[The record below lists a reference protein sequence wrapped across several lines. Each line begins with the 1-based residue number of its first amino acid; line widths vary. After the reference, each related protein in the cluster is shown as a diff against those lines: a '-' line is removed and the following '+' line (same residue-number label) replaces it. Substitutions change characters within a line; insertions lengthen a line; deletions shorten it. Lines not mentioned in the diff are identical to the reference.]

1 MKIIEPVASFLVR
14 LPNGFNVSCKDL
26 HSAEMLC
33 AYLNGLEEAAEP
45 EEDADN
51 TDKDYN
57 HLLGSLVRHMP
68 PNSSLIHDYG
78 GGWKYRD
85 KDGSVYGTYVN
96 VHDALNVLSKP

>member
-1 MKIIEPVASFLVR
+1 MKIIVPVLSYSVT
-14 LPNGFNVSCKDL
+14 LPNGVFMSGTDIKWL
-26 HSAEMLC
+26 EKFFAF
-33 AYLNGLEEAAEP
+33 LNGLEEAAEP
-45 EEDADN
+45 KNDAP
-51 TDKDYN
+51 DKDYN
-57 HLLGSLVRHMP
+57 HFVGSLVGRMP

>member
-1 MKIIEPVASFLVR
+1 MENIKPTASFSVR
-14 LPNGFNVSCKDL
+14 LPNGFSIFCEDL

-45 EEDADN
+45 KKDADN
-51 TDKDYN
+51 SEEHYN
-57 HLLGSLVRHMP
+57 HFVGSLVNQMP
-68 PNSSLIHDYG
+68 PGSSLTHNTS

-85 KDGSVYGTYVN
+85 ANGSEYGPYVN